1 VGGALE
7 TGGRRIATLL
17 QAGPAEA
24 AKPGTFVAI
33 EGLRKAYGPVL
44 AVDVDRLEIQP
55 GQLLSIVGPSGCGKT
70 TTLRCIA
77 GLVKPDAGRI
87 LIGGRDVTSLPVH
100 QRNLGMVFQ
109 NYGIFPHMTVF
120 DNVAFGLEGRGLSK
134 DEMRSRVQ
142 AALELVELGGYGTRY
157 RHQLSGGQQQRV
169 ALARAVVYQPDVLLL
184 DEPLSNLD
192 AKLRKTMRYELRQ
205 LQQRL
210 GLTTVF
216 VTHDQQEALSM
227 SDVVAVMN
235 QGRVEQLDVPVAIY
249 EAPKTPFVADFIG
262 STNLLPA
269 TVVSWQAGD
278 AELTLDGGGRLRIP
292 STVEVRAGDAV
303 TVLVKPEEVSL
314 ADGDALVHGLV
325 QGASYLGSVFQ
336 YHVRIGDRVIEVLE
350 PANRRHMVPTGAS
363 VGLTFEPEAVHV
375 IPNG

>member
-1 VGGALE
+1 M
-7 TGGRRIATLL
+7 
-17 QAGPAEA
+17 
-24 AKPGTFVAI
+24 AI
-33 EGLRKAYGPVL
+33 EGLRKCYGPVL

-87 LIGGRDVTSLPVH
+87 LIGGRDVTALPVH

-120 DNVAFGLEGRGLSK
+120 ENVAFGLEGRGLSK

-142 AALELVELGGYGTRY
+142 GALELVELGGYGSRY

-235 QGRVEQLDVPVAIY
+235 AGRVEQLDVPVAIY
-249 EAPKTPFVADFIG
+249 DAPKTAFVADFIG

-269 TVVSWQAGD
+269 TVLAWHGGE
-278 AELTLDGGGRLRIP
+278 AELTLEGGGRLRVAC
-292 STVEVRAGDAV
+292 SMEVRAGDAV

-314 ADGDALVHGLV
+314 ADGDALVRGLV

-336 YHVRIGDRVIEVLE
+336 YHVRVGNRVIEVLE
-350 PANRRHMVPTGAS
+350 PANRRQMAPAGAS
-363 VGLTFEPEAVHV
+363 VGLTFETDAVHV